1 MLVALLVVS
10 TPKLSAADVTA
21 PATAATS
28 WNYQTQ
34 SLEGWT
40 VHIDERMLNNPKFD
54 LDKFLPL
61 LTSQLQ
67 LIVKVVPPKAVAHLQ
82 KVPLWV
88 SPPYPGVQ
96 QRAEYHPGAGWL
108 REHGR
113 NPAMAK
119 GVEITNVEI
128 FERELKRM
136 PVLVLH
142 ELAHSYHDL
151 VLGFDN
157 AEIKAAYQ
165 HAVAGKSY
173 DAVERHDGRGHTS
186 VERAYA
192 MTNEREYFAE
202 CSEAFFGEN
211 DFYPFNREQLE
222 KHDPEMFK
230 LLTRVWN
237 LDK

>member
-1 MLVALLVVS
+1 MAAQLVLAMWKVGVV
-10 TPKLSAADVTA
+10 AAAESPNWTYR
-21 PATAATS
+21 T
-28 WNYQTQ
+28 QTI
-34 SLEGWT
+34 EGWT
-40 VHIDERMLNNPKFD
+40 VHIDERLFGNPRYD
-54 LDKFLPL
+54 LDQFLPL
-61 LTSQLQ
+61 FTAQLQ
-67 LIVKVVPPKAVAHLQ
+67 TIVKVVPEQAVAALR

-88 SPPYPGVQ
+88 SPVYPGVQ
-96 QRAEYHPGAGWL
+96 QRAEYHPNGQWL

-119 GVEITNVEI
+119 GVEITNIPI
-128 FERELKRM
+128 FEREVKRM

-142 ELAHSYHDL
+142 ELAHAYHDR

-157 AEIKAAYQ
+157 AEIKTAYQ

-211 DFYPFNREQLE
+211 DFYPFNREQLA
-222 KHDPEMFK
+222 KHDPAMFK
-230 LLTRVWN
+230 LLPKLWGATP
-237 LDK
+237 